1 MPGKRALQNPRNP
14 DTQINRDGDLE
25 SGFEGRKKK
34 NPKRRFPRFK
44 DAVDLAME
52 ERMMSLLK
60 TQLKAGVD
68 IDEFERYRKSD
79 EEARAMIRHSGG
91 CRKLTPHV

>member
-1 MPGKRALQNPRNP
+1 
-14 DTQINRDGDLE
+14 
-25 SGFEGRKKK
+25 
-34 NPKRRFPRFK
+34 
-44 DAVDLAME
+44 
-52 ERMMSLLK
+52 
-60 TQLKAGVD
+60 VD